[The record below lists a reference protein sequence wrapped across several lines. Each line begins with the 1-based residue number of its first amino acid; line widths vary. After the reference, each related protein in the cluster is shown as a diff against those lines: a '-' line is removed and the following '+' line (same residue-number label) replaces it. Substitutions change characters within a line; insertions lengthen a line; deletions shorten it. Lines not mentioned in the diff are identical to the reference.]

1 MRISKEIKNTVM
13 VNGHVIHKR
22 YKKEVI
28 QTKRYAAH
36 DSTVIVEPS
45 SLARLLAPHKVGIS
59 GIVLYLKNIKVL
71 FTAYSLVVGKCL
83 WILINLYYKV
93 FPKP

>member
-1 MRISKEIKNTVM
+1 
-13 VNGHVIHKR
+13 
-22 YKKEVI
+22 

-83 WILINLYYKV
+83 
-93 FPKP
+93 

>member
-13 VNGHVIHKR
+13 VNGYVIHKR

-36 DSTVIVEPS
+36 DSTVMVAPS
-45 SLARLLAPHKVGIS
+45 SLAGLLAPYTAGIS
-59 GIVLYLKNIKVL
+59 GVVLYLRNIKVL
-71 FTAYSLVVGKCL
+71 FTAYALVAEKCL
-83 WILINLYYKV
+83 
-93 FPKP
+93 